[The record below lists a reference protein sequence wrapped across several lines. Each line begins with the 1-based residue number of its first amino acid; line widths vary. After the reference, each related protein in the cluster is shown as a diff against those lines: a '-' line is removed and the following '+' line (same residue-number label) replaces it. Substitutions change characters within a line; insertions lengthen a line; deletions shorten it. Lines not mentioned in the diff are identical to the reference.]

1 MSSPIPDSHKD
12 LFEKPVIASLAT
24 IMPDGQPQVN
34 PVWCD
39 YDGTYVRVNSAK
51 GRMKD
56 RNMRE
61 RPQVT
66 LLLINPENVWHWV
79 EVRGIVEE
87 ITEEGA
93 EAHIDALAK
102 KYLGV
107 DEFPF
112 RQPGQ
117 VRVMYKIKP
126 TRVNAVDRRR

>member
-1 MSSPIPDSHKD
+1 MSTQIPESHKE

-24 IMPDGQPQVN
+24 IMLNGQPQVN

-39 YDGTYVRVNSAK
+39 YDGTYVRVNSS
-51 GRMKD
+51 KD
-56 RNMRE
+56 RVKDKNMRE

-66 LLLINPENVWHWV
+66 LLLINPESVWHWI

-93 EAHIDALAK
+93 GAHIDALAK

-107 DEFPF
+107 DKFPY

>member
-1 MSSPIPDSHKD
+1 MSNRIPESHLE

-51 GRMKD
+51 GRVKD

-66 LLLINPENVWHWV
+66 LLLINPESVWHWI
-79 EVRGIVEE
+79 EVRGVVEE

-93 EAHIDALAK
+93 EAHIDALSK
-102 KYLGV
+102 KYMGV
-107 DEFPF
+107 DKFPY

-117 VRVMYKIKP
+117 VRVMYKIRP
-126 TRVNAVDRRR
+126 TRVNAVDRR

>member
-1 MSSPIPDSHKD
+1 MSNQIPDSHKE

-24 IMPDGQPQVN
+24 IMPSGQPQVN

-39 YDGTYVRVNSAK
+39 YDGTHVRVNSSK
-51 GRMKD
+51 GRAKD
-56 RNMRE
+56 KNMRE

-66 LLLINPENVWHWV
+66 LLLINPESVWHWI
-79 EVRGIVEE
+79 EVRGTVEE
-87 ITEEGA
+87 IIEEGA
-93 EAHIDALAK
+93 DAHIDALAQ

-107 DEFPF
+107 DKFPY
-112 RQPGQ
+112 RQPDQ

>member
-1 MSSPIPDSHKD
+1 MSNQIPDSHKE
-12 LFEKPVIASLAT
+12 LFDKPVIASLAT
-24 IMPDGQPQVN
+24 IMPSGQPQVN

-51 GRMKD
+51 GRVKD
-56 RNMRE
+56 QNMRAH
-61 RPQVT
+61 PQVT
-66 LLLINPENVWHWV
+66 LLLVNPESVWHWV

-93 EAHIDALAK
+93 QAHIDALAK

-107 DEFPF
+107 DKFPY
-112 RQPGQ
+112 RRPGQ

-126 TRVNAVDRRR
+126 TRVNAVDRRE